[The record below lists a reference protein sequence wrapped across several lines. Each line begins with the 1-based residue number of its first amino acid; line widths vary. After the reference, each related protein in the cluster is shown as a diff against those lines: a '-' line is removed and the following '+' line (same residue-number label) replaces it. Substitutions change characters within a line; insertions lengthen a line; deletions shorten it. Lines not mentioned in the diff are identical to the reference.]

1 MGLHVMC
8 NPYLYV
14 NVVHNHRWTMRP
26 TYVTDLCDRKARS
39 MRPIYAT
46 DLTQTAKKLLIN
58 IGYEQ

>member
-1 MGLHVMC
+1 
-8 NPYLYV
+8 
-14 NVVHNHRWTMRP
+14 MRP

>member
-1 MGLHVMC
+1 MC
-8 NPYLYV
+8 NPYFYV